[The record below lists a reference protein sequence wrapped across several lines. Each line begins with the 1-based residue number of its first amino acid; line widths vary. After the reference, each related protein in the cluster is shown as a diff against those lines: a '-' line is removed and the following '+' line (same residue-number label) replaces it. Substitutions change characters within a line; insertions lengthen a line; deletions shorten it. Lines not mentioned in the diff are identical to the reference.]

1 VGTGVSSADRRPD
14 CAQEPKR
21 EFLLQFKNIARVFTL
36 KAAITEIAAVN
47 EDAAWNPPTLIMLK
61 SVSDTLER
69 KDPEEP
75 IKHKLLSSN
84 HTPLGLL
91 PSTTTPIDDK
101 GAQSTPITTPAT
113 GEGKGS
119 SLAAANLAS
128 TGTKTAALD
137 PLTSTQTP
145 LGTQTPVGEQAP
157 LGAQVSSETPLG
169 LLSSM
174 AAAFD
179 PLSSKAIPLGKR
191 SHSYAG

>member
-91 PSTTTPIDDK
+91 PSTTTP
-101 GAQSTPITTPAT
+101 TPAT